1 MPTKHYTR
9 TWCNSCKDFT
19 LHHTPFGLEFQC
31 KECGNTSKTYL
42 LSDIPKEKYIEQVQ
56 RWKDSQSKQFS
67 KMFNSI
73 TNPSSFHQ
81 MNWFDERNE
90 VIISEDDL
98 GYEKIRDENRAKE
111 KAERQLKIEER
122 DNLKAKYSGLT
133 RNDKCGCGS
142 GLKFKNCCL
151 PKINEII
158 K

>member
-31 KECGNTSKTYL
+31 KECGDTSKTFL
-42 LSDIPKEKYIEQVQ
+42 ISDIPKEKYVEQIQ
-56 RWKDSQSKQFS
+56 RWKKSKSDRIGAIYGSFLNPRTS
-67 KMFNSI
+67 FWDEKSEIII
-73 TNPSSFHQ
+73 T
-81 MNWFDERNE
+81 
-90 VIISEDDL
+90 EDDL
-98 GYEKIRDENRAKE
+98 GYEKIRYENRAKE